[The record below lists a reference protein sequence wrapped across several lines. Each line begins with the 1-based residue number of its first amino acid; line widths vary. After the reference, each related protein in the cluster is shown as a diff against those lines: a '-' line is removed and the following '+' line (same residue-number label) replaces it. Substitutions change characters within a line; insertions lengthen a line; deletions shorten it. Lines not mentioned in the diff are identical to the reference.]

1 MNSKLTKEKCL
12 FIFIIGCIAGTIYE
26 DLLEGFT
33 NLNSTGIFSFN
44 VHRGVIYGPLNIV
57 YGAGAVLMVLL
68 LKNDKLWYKIYL
80 KGMLIGGAFEY
91 LTSYL
96 QETFIG
102 SISWDYSD
110 LPFNL
115 NGRTALSIM
124 LIWGFAC
131 VLLMKIVYPFI
142 SRLLDKIP
150 INIMNTLYCV
160 LVVLLILD
168 ILISWTALGRQYLRH
183 KGHRPLTFIG
193 EFYDNYY
200 TDEFL
205 KKYFANMKFD

>member
-1 MNSKLTKEKCL
+1 M
-12 FIFIIGCIAGTIYE
+12 G
-26 DLLEGFT
+26 
-33 NLNSTGIFSFN
+33 
-44 VHRGVIYGPLNIV
+44 
-57 YGAGAVLMVLL
+57 
-68 LKNDKLWYKIYL
+68 
-80 KGMLIGGAFEY
+80 LIGGAFEY

-160 LVVLLILD
+160 LGVLLILD
-168 ILISWTALGRQYLRH
+168 MLISWTALGRQYLRH